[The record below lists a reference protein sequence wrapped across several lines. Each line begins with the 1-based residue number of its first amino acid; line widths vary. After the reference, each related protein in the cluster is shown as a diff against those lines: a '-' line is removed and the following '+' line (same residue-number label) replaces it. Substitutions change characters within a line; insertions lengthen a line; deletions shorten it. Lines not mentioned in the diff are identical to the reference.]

1 MDEDKQQSNGNSGQ
15 TSTRS
20 EETNTHIGQLIR
32 SNPIEIPVP
41 KVTLNV
47 NQCRGV
53 YQRLYN
59 ETPSDSS
66 TSYLRKSASRK

>member
-1 MDEDKQQSNGNSGQ
+1 MDKDKQQSSGNSGQ
-15 TSTRS
+15 TGTRS
-20 EETNTHIGQLIR
+20 EATNTHIGQLIR

-47 NQCRGV
+47 NQCRGL
-53 YQRLYN
+53 YQRWYN

-66 TSYLRKSASRK
+66 TSNLRRSASRK